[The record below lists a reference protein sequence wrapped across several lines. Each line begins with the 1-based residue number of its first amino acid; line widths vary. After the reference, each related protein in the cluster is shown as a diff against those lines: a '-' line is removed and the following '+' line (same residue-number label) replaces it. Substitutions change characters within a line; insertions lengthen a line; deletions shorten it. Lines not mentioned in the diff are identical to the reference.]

1 MGGSRCWWWHAVR
14 GAEDAFNQCLN
25 LVYSLLYSEVWSIL
39 VSAGLDPHFGCLHG
53 RDQDEGSA
61 VFDLIEP
68 FRAPFGDRLVCAL
81 FGRGFKPE
89 LNGQKRLR
97 TASRKKL
104 IEVFYRQWRQTTG
117 MVRGKRSA
125 ADELRITVEGFRAH
139 LVRGLPFHPFRAKW

>member
-25 LVYSLLYSEVWSIL
+25 LVYSRLYSEVWSSL
-39 VSAGLDPHFGCLHG
+39 VSAGLDPHFRCLHG
-53 RDQDEGSA
+53 RDLNEGSA

-89 LNGQKRLR
+89 LNNQKRLR

-104 IEVFYRQWRQTTG
+104 IEVFYRQWRQPTG
-117 MVRGKRSA
+117 MIRGKRSA

-139 LVRGLPFHPFRAKW
+139 LVRGVPFQPFRAKW